1 MDSPYLNLFI
11 NFNGKQ
17 TTSALSGRTKL
28 LTRCTTGV
36 VPLSLVFRIVGVC
49 LPSMISLW
57 NDNYCRFVGRNLEQ
71 AREWN

>member
-1 MDSPYLNLFI
+1 MNPLYLNLFI

-49 LPSMISLW
+49 LPSHYGMTIT
-57 NDNYCRFVGRNLEQ
+57 VGLL
-71 AREWN
+71 AAI

>member
-1 MDSPYLNLFI
+1 MLILTDGFPLSQSFYR
-11 NFNGKQ
+11 FNGKQ

-49 LPSMISLW
+49 LPSHYGMTITVGSL
-57 NDNYCRFVGRNLEQ
+57 
-71 AREWN
+71 AAI